1 MAANEVLRFEGK
13 SIVTF
18 FRLLKNAAK
27 EAATLLPGQ
36 TSAEFDPQRDS
47 DSTVTKDG
55 SFQTS
60 SSLETDLEVDFI
72 NNTSVIADQFYDS
85 VLNNEKMEI
94 WLVNTA
100 RKNAAGQ
107 YFAWYMQGTVSEDDN
122 SNDADDISERDVSFS
137 ITGIPQRGWLDLSQD
152 QQEQIDYVFRGLKP
166 VTTDSSGKETTG
178 GSAWAA
184 TDAGVNV
191 PNPTAQSNNTN
202 K

>member
-72 NNTSVIADQFYDS
+72 NNTAAIADQFYDS
-85 VLNNEKMEI
+85 VLNN
-94 WLVNTA
+94 
-100 RKNAAGQ
+100 
-107 YFAWYMQGTVSEDDN
+107 
-122 SNDADDISERDVSFS
+122 
-137 ITGIPQRGWLDLSQD
+137 
-152 QQEQIDYVFRGLKP
+152 
-166 VTTDSSGKETTG
+166 
-178 GSAWAA
+178 
-184 TDAGVNV
+184 
-191 PNPTAQSNNTN
+191 
-202 K
+202 

>member
-36 TSAEFDPQRDS
+36 TSAEFGPQRDS

-178 GSAWAA
+178 GAAWAA

>member
-1 MAANEVLRFEGK
+1 MATNEVIRFEGK

-72 NNTSVIADQFYDS
+72 NSTSVIADQFYDS

-137 ITGIPQRGWLDLSQD
+137 INGIPQRGWLDLSQD

-166 VTTDSSGKETTG
+166 VTTDSNGKETTG
-178 GSAWAA
+178 GNAWAEA
-184 TDAGVNV
+184 DAGINV
-191 PNPTAQSNNTN
+191 PSTNAQSNNTN